1 MTAGVLLASSSAA
14 GLSFESYENSRNDE
28 NPGVWRRSLSLLPPG
43 RPQVF
48 SSRSWI
54 FSRILFNCS
63 SSFDLFSASR

>member
-1 MTAGVLLASSSAA
+1 MTYRRTTP
-14 GLSFESYENSRNDE
+14 ESYENSRNDKK
-28 NPGVWRRSLSLLPPG
+28 PGVWRRSLYLLPPR